1 MGLKIDPGNEPGPV
15 DTTNPRAQKA
25 LEELYGERFGKQ
37 GGVRAIKAEYAKTKD
52 AGQPLHAA
60 MLERLT
66 LQIPVTEAELQRLAQ
81 ARGEA
86 VKQTLITLGQV
97 DGAKIGVSEAVKS
110 ADGGKLAA
118 SKLNL
123 QAGKKPAP
131 APASPAAPAPSAPP

>member
-1 MGLKIDPGNEPGPV
+1 
-15 DTTNPRAQKA
+15 
-25 LEELYGERFGKQ
+25 
-37 GGVRAIKAEYAKTKD
+37 
-52 AGQPLHAA
+52 

-110 ADGGKLAA
+110 ADGGKLVA
-118 SKLNL
+118 SKMNL

-131 APASPAAPAPSAPP
+131 APASPAAPAPSALP